1 MKIVDEIAHDA
12 TDRWAR
18 ACARRE
24 RIRELGAKPGDVLG
38 LSSGWTIRVAT
49 GEGYSHVAMLHID
62 TDHDLCV
69 VETSGMRGGYRRIGL
84 VDWLMG
90 QDGREVTLGTAPD
103 VVARNRPQVIAA
115 VDAYEMEFRRKPWKR
130 LYGYLTLPLVW
141 VSQITKIEFPFYL
154 PVCSTLIQRF
164 WGAAGWELGRL
175 ADPGDIMR
183 ACPVRHNV

>member
-1 MKIVDEIAHDA
+1 MSRAKDK
-12 TDRWAR
+12 WLR
-18 ACARRE
+18 ACERRDH
-24 RIRELGAKPGDVLG
+24 IRNLGAQPGDVLG

-49 GEGYSHVAMLHID
+49 GEGYSHVAMLHLGS
-62 TDHDLCV
+62 DHHLCV
-69 VETSGMRGGYRRIGL
+69 VETSGMRGGFRRVGL
-84 VDWLMG
+84 VDWLME

-115 VDAYEMEFRRKPWKR
+115 VDEYEFAFSKKPWLR
-130 LYGYLTLPLVW
+130 IYGYLTLPLVW
-141 VSQITKIEFPFYL
+141 LSQITGIKFPFYL

-164 WGAAGWELGRL
+164 WNVTGWKLGKL